1 VDVIVEA
8 TSASSVCE
16 TMFRMA
22 RLEAHIIFI
31 GHHSVYNENDRLVM
45 NKERI
50 FLCLPLITKK
60 IPRIDMANIR

>member
-50 FLCLPLITKK
+50 FLFVLNLLKK
-60 IPRIDMANIR
+60 LLD

>member
-50 FLCLPLITKK
+50 FFVCP
-60 IPRIDMANIR
+60 